1 VTGPGADAEP
11 PPRGDAAR
19 EALTRARAAARDAAG
34 GPPPSTPPRRGTGRP
49 RATTTG
55 RDPLLLGQAL
65 EQLVDEQGWR
75 ANASV
80 AGVLGRWREIV
91 GEEVAAHVAPETFD
105 LESGTLVVRADSTA
119 WATVIRMQ
127 VATLAARI
135 AEEVGAGVVR
145 TVRVVGPGAPRWSHG
160 PRSVKGRGPRD
171 TYG

>member
-1 VTGPGADAEP
+1 MADPDPDPDADP
-11 PPRGDAAR
+11 APRGDAAR
-19 EALTRARAAARDAAG
+19 EALSRARAAARDNPAAQA
-34 GPPPSTPPRRGTGRP
+34 PRPATRRSTSGARG
-49 RATTTG
+49 G
-55 RDPLLLGQAL
+55 RDPLPLGEAL

-80 AGVLGRWREIV
+80 AGVLGRWSEIV
-91 GEEVAAHVAPETFD
+91 GEEVAAHVSPDSFD

-127 VATLAARI
+127 VATVSARV

-145 TVRVVGPGAPRWSHG
+145 TVRVVGPSAPRWVHG
-160 PRSVKGRGPRD
+160 PRTVKGRGPRD